1 MSSSYSVLAVPLPKP
16 GASIF
21 PETVFFIAAVVLGIT
36 SVGNFTVFSQA
47 GWLKLSERTMT
58 TLVLSMVAVRPLF
71 IAAALAW

>member
-1 MSSSYSVLAVPLPKP
+1 M
-16 GASIF
+16 
-21 PETVFFIAAVVLGIT
+21 T